1 MTIIIL
7 ILCLYISSILTV
19 ICWWRW
25 KERSIN
31 KKLEEVI
38 LSVPRVEEAPLKVRD
53 IKGDVVTG
61 SMHEEEE
68 LESDDDPVEVREWRN
83 EQNWLN
89 RRKQPE
95 N

>member
-7 ILCLYISSILTV
+7 ILCLYISILLTA

-38 LSVPRVEEAPLKVRD
+38 LSVPIVEEVPLKVKEIRGE
-53 IKGDVVTG
+53 IVTG

-95 N
+95 S